1 MSPGYMRGL
10 AASLTVVGVA
20 YSDIRYDLKYSFDS
34 IPTRPALALKES
46 SRPDSPTTSKVCGT
60 PYLPEHA
67 PYPYYDGRPM
77 FFIAQFNFSELE
89 QLPGFPTTG
98 LLQLFV
104 PDTDF
109 WGDFLMA
116 PNQQDSCQEPTP
128 FARYFEDLSAPHVG
142 EMPEE
147 EILHSGEHPAP
158 EPLDPVTIDGVRIDQ
173 EVDYSAHE
181 YGRAIFD
188 PKGPRTL
195 LRRGQDYVDIHTFR
209 GSLVSRWVIGGETTF
224 EKPSRDGQGSRK
236 DAFAAAVGRAEQEGF
251 TVYPHADEFL
261 EPIDY
266 PSANGSSLGG
276 YEILLNRDSFHPSD
290 PRIVL
295 ARIDQDLPCEW
306 GDTGVGNF
314 YIHPDDLAA
323 RNFDRVEFAWDC
335 L

>member
-1 MSPGYMRGL
+1 M
-10 AASLTVVGVA
+10 AASLTVVRVTA
-20 YSDIRYDLKYSFDS
+20 FDPVYNLKYSFDN

-46 SRPDSPTTSKVCGT
+46 TRPDSPTTSKVCGT

-104 PDTDF
+104 PDIDF
-109 WGDFLMA
+109 WGHSWMA
-116 PNQQDSCQEPTP
+116 PDQPVSCQEPIP

-147 EILHSGEHPAP
+147 EILDSGEHPAR
-158 EPLDPVTIDGVRIDQ
+158 EPLDPFTIDGVRFDQ
-173 EVDYSAHE
+173 EVNATAHE
-181 YGRAIFD
+181 YGRTILD
-188 PKGPRTL
+188 PNSSRTL
-195 LRRGQDYVDIHTFR
+195 LRRSRDYVDIHTYR

-224 EKPSRDGQGSRK
+224 EQPSRDGQGSMK
-236 DAFAAAVGRAEQEGF
+236 DAFAAAVARAEQQGF
-251 TVYPHADEFL
+251 TVYPHADEYL
-261 EPIDY
+261 EPVSCGDN
-266 PSANGSSLGG
+266 NGSSLGG
-276 YEILLNRDSFHPSD
+276 YAIFWNEILIDPAD
-290 PRIVL
+290 PRITL
-295 ARIDQDLPCEW
+295 ATIDQDGTFEW
-306 GDTGVGNF
+306 GDAGVGNF

-335 L
+335 G

>member
-1 MSPGYMRGL
+1 MAPGYLRGS
-10 AASLTVVGVA
+10 AFSLTVASVTDFDTA
-20 YSDIRYDLKYSFDS
+20 YALKYSFES

-77 FFIAQFNFSELE
+77 SFIAQFNFSELE

-104 PDTDF
+104 PDTNS
-109 WGDFLMA
+109 WGDSLMV
-116 PNQQDSCQEPTP
+116 PDEPDLRENPTP

-147 EILHSGEHPAP
+147 EILDSGDHPAP
-158 EPLDPVTIDGVRIDQ
+158 DPLEPVTIDGVRFDQ
-173 EVDYSAHE
+173 EVNYTTHE
-181 YGRAIFD
+181 YGRTIID
-188 PKGPRTL
+188 PKGLRTL
-195 LRRGQDYVDIHTFR
+195 LRRDRDYVDIHTYE

-224 EKPSRDGQGSRK
+224 EQPSRDGQGSTK
-236 DAFAAAVGRAEQEGF
+236 DAFAAAVARAEQQGF
-251 TVYPHADEFL
+251 TVDPHADDYL
-261 EPIDY
+261 EPIGGGD
-266 PSANGSSLGG
+266 ANGSSLGG
-276 YEILLNRDSFHPSD
+276 YAIFWNPILMDPAD
-290 PRIVL
+290 PRFTL
-295 ARIDQDLPCEW
+295 ATIDQDGPCEW
-306 GDTGVGNF
+306 GDAGVGNF

-335 L
+335 G

>member
-1 MSPGYMRGL
+1 M
-10 AASLTVVGVA
+10 TVFDTA
-20 YSDIRYDLKYSFDS
+20 YALKYSFDN

-104 PDTDF
+104 PDTDS
-109 WGDFLMA
+109 WGVFLTV
-116 PNQQDSCQEPTP
+116 PDQQDSRQEPTP

-147 EILHSGEHPAP
+147 EILDSIEQHPAP
-158 EPLDPVTIDGVRIDQ
+158 KPFDPVTIDGVRFDQ
-173 EVDYSAHE
+173 EVNYTTHE
-181 YGRAIFD
+181 FGRTIFD
-188 PKGPRTL
+188 PKGPYTL
-195 LRRGQDYVDIHTFR
+195 LRRGQDYVDIHTYE

-224 EKPSRDGQGSRK
+224 EQPTRDGQGSTK
-236 DAFAAAVGRAEQEGF
+236 DAFAAAVARAEQQGF
-251 TVYPHADEFL
+251 TVDPHADEYL
-261 EPIDY
+261 EPIGGGD
-266 PSANGSSLGG
+266 ANGSSLGG
-276 YEILLNRDSFHPSD
+276 YAVFWNPILMDPAD
-290 PRIVL
+290 PRITL
-295 ARIDQDLPCEW
+295 ATIDQDGPCEW
-306 GDTGVGNF
+306 GDAGVGNF

-323 RNFDRVEFAWDC
+323 RNFDRVYFVWDC
-335 L
+335 G